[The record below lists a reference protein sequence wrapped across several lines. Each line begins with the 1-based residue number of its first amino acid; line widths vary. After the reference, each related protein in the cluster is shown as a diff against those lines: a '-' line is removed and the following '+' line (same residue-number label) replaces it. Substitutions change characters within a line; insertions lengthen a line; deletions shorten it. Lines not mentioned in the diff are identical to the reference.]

1 MKKFVLYTNPN
12 NVTNYAYCAEG
23 AYNANEVLKQAKRFP
38 GSYRI
43 LFQGKGNAEKIEQ
56 IKSQFASFKFVWSL
70 DQKGLWQMR

>member
-23 AYNANEVLKQAKRFP
+23 AFEANEVLKSAKAFP

-43 LFQGKGNAEKIEQ
+43 LYQGKGNADTIEL
-56 IKSQFASFKFVWSL
+56 IKLRFANYKFV
-70 DQKGLWQMR
+70 

>member
-23 AYNANEVLKQAKRFP
+23 AFEANEVLKSAKAFP

-43 LFQGKGNAEKIEQ
+43 LFQGKGNADKIEQ
-56 IKSQFASFKFVWSL
+56 MKSQFSNYRFV
-70 DQKGLWQMR
+70 

>member
-23 AYNANEVLKQAKRFP
+23 AFEANEVLKSAKAFP

-43 LFQGKGNAEKIEQ
+43 LFQGKGNADKIEQ
-56 IKSQFASFKFVWSL
+56 MKSQFLNYRFV
-70 DQKGLWQMR
+70 